1 MVLKDWILL
10 IVPILCNGVIV
21 FILEKIFEKR
31 QTVHAIK
38 LDYANNLRQKID
50 TALYLHTKALQ
61 LNQSVN
67 SDIRAVSKILSEF
80 IDASADV
87 FYYYGQDK
95 SVFNCLESIMEK
107 LATDIQN
114 AVDYIRGS
122 NIIESEYFSLIQNIR
137 NTLLQAKEK
146 CIKI

>member
-1 MVLKDWILL
+1 MQLKDWILL

-21 FILEKIFEKR
+21 FILDKIFEKR
-31 QTVHAIK
+31 QTIHAIK
-38 LDYANNLRQKID
+38 LDYANCLRQKID

-67 SDIRAVSKILSEF
+67 SDTIAVSKILSEF

-95 SVFNCLESIMEK
+95 SVLSSFESIMKK
-107 LATDIQN
+107 LAADIQS

-122 NIIESEYFSLIQNIR
+122 NINESKYFSLIQNIR
-137 NTLLQAKEK
+137 DTLLQAKEK